1 MTELR
6 DKNNGIKAKSK
17 PSVCSDILR
26 TPTNDCP
33 AVNKTWTVFPLV
45 FKGDL
50 QINQQ
55 SLLLLLLVL
64 WPVGFE

>member
-1 MTELR
+1 MTELG

-33 AVNKTWTVFPLV
+33 AVNKYSLWIVFPPQLTQ
-45 FKGDL
+45 L
-50 QINQQ
+50 
-55 SLLLLLLVL
+55 SAT
-64 WPVGFE
+64 

>member
-1 MTELR
+1 MTELG

-45 FKGDL
+45 FKGL
-50 QINQQ
+50 IN
-55 SLLLLLLVL
+55 SHSYCFSWCCGL
-64 WPVGFE
+64 

>member
-1 MTELR
+1 MTELG

-33 AVNKTWTVFPLV
+33 AVNKTWTEIERSSQLR
-45 FKGDL
+45 
-50 QINQQ
+50 NTTET
-55 SLLLLLLVL
+55 SSC
-64 WPVGFE
+64 